1 MAARTGAADGKT
13 ELNHAAGPASRA
25 AIDARHHAVMAEEA
39 GACDRRAVV
48 GARRGQVEHER
59 VDVGAR
65 LRTRVEGVVSRLR
78 AATRKA
84 GHCDGNV
91 RAGVRHGKVRRAI
104 AEVHRARAISPLP
117 AQAGRLC
124 LQRLPPSLT
133 LGGSPC
139 KTRSDANLDWPVLTA
154 EK

>member
-1 MAARTGAADGKT
+1 
-13 ELNHAAGPASRA
+13 
-25 AIDARHHAVMAEEA
+25 MAEEA

-104 AEVHRARAISPLP
+104 AEVHRVACDQSAARSGWPIVFATTSPELDSRRKSFQNPVRRKPRLARTHSRKVKGENGTKAEVVASPKRSPDVELASP
-117 AQAGRLC
+117 A
-124 LQRLPPSLT
+124 
-133 LGGSPC
+133 
-139 KTRSDANLDWPVLTA
+139 
-154 EK
+154 